1 MGNIVANYDMD
12 THTIAMCDMRF
23 DTVQNQSA
31 RVQVLNLTRTL
42 AFTTNYFLVADDV
55 SINSEVF
62 MITSSISRYVGSV
75 FWR

>member
-23 DTVQNQSA
+23 DTVQ
-31 RVQVLNLTRTL
+31 VLSCNAALRLTMDL
-42 AFTTNYFLVADDV
+42 NDV
-55 SINSEVF
+55 SINNKAF